1 MMPKSLP
8 HQTLAKLFSENGSF
22 TSVFCCLLFKD
33 QSLNKQHSTEIPKL
47 CQVFFCVVFLQHVT
61 TLTTGLSGEV
71 RTPDLLLPKQAFYQ
85 AELHSEKQNP
95 ETFWASGFV
104 HFINNCKLC
113 TNSYPNYP

>member
-8 HQTLAKLFSENGSF
+8 HQTLAKLFSENGPL
-22 TSVFCCLLFKD
+22 TSVFCHSVLKEH
-33 QSLNKQHSTEIPKL
+33 SLNKQHSTDIPNI
-47 CQVFFCVVFLQHVT
+47 CQAFCRVVVLQHIA
-61 TLTTGLSGEV
+61 TLITGLSGED

-95 ETFWASGFV
+95 ETLWASGFV